1 MLWHPSQL
9 CSEEL
14 LVRTTLLL
22 KTISESDRIEL
33 LGVLVELAVLGVD
46 VVGDILSGSVL
57 KVFLED
63 VSELIHHISLV
74 ADLLYEVVERNIASG
89 L

>member
-1 MLWHPSQL
+1 
-9 CSEEL
+9 
-14 LVRTTLLL
+14 
-22 KTISESDRIEL
+22 
-33 LGVLVELAVLGVD
+33 VELAVLGVD